1 MTFDTATPILLV
13 DDEYMMVEVIT
24 AMLAKLGFRDVDFAC
39 DGESA
44 LRQLQERSYGLVIS
58 DLNMPGAGGLEL
70 ARRVRNDPVLKH
82 TPFIMTTASRDLNKA
97 RQAKVAGVDHYLLK
111 PFRSDV
117 LRAKLELV
125 IGKHAL
131 IMSRMRQAELAADA
145 KAQRRGAAE
154 SSFGR
159 D

>member
-1 MTFDTATPILLV
+1 MTYDRATPVLIV

-24 AMLAKLGFRDVDFAC
+24 AMLAKLGFRNVDFAH
-39 DGESA
+39 DGDSA

-70 ARRVRNDPVLKH
+70 ARRVRTDPALRH

-97 RQAKVAGVDHYLLK
+97 RQAKVAGVDNYLLK

-125 IGKHAL
+125 IGKRAL
-131 IMSRMRQAELAADA
+131 MMSRMRQLELAGDA
-145 KAQRRGAAE
+145 SAQSRGAAE
-154 SSFGR
+154 
-159 D
+159 